1 MKYND
6 LLNTIKNVHVMT
18 TADLFLTL
26 ETIDTVKSNYMGLS
40 DSDKNILNATE
51 LLIQNQLK
59 ERQNM
64 GVEYETIRI

>member
-40 DSDKNILNATE
+40 DSDKNILTATE

>member
-1 MKYND
+1 
-6 LLNTIKNVHVMT
+6 MT

-40 DSDKNILNATE
+40 DSDKNILTATE

>member
-40 DSDKNILNATE
+40 DSDKNILTATE
-51 LLIQNQLK
+51 LLIQNELK

>member
-1 MKYND
+1 
-6 LLNTIKNVHVMT
+6 MT

-26 ETIDTVKSNYMGLS
+26 ETIDTVKTNYMGLS
-40 DSDKNILNATE
+40 DSDKNILTATE